1 MADEGDKLDQL
12 LHADL
17 KVDRLLD
24 RLENVETL
32 TRIIH
37 DGRVRN
43 ARSAEIAFAIV
54 KFLKEG

>member
-1 MADEGDKLDQL
+1 MDDKIDKLSEL
-12 LHADL
+12 LHRDR
-17 KVDRLLD
+17 KVDRQLERLD
-24 RLENVETL
+24 DVKAL

-43 ARSAEIAFAIV
+43 ARSAEIAVAIV